1 MNTGTKGRR
10 AWSGLLWLALA
21 AAGCWSGGAVAQNSS
36 GAIPDGRGRVVALA
50 AGSFH
55 NCALRSDG
63 SVACWGSNW
72 TGESTAPSRG
82 HFTAVAAGYFHSCG
96 LHSDGSVECWGGSTS
111 VRAVPAGER
120 FTAIAS
126 GTAALIDPMAV
137 AILDEMAPRAYLT
150 DSHASNFTSNIL
162 TLLLELDA
170 GLALFDPAGVLKV
183 TFNGTT

>member
-96 LHSDGSVECWGGSTS
+96 LHSDGSVECWGGSSS

-126 GTAALIDPMAV
+126 GTYHVCGL
-137 AILDEMAPRAYLT
+137 RANGSVVCWGDNSDGQAT
-150 DSHASNFTSNIL
+150 PPINSAMDSL
-162 TLLLELDA
+162 
-170 GLALFDPAGVLKV
+170 
-183 TFNGTT
+183 